1 MYGHTGLNLIY
12 MPWGLRHSPKTG
24 LRAPSGSQL
33 WFLTG
38 PRPSLPLPRSPGQE
52 PCCTPIA
59 PRRAPFPP
67 APRDPRNLRED
78 TQLLP
83 LSIIPV
89 SFGPGLMVTRAE
101 DLRGRRAAGLPPGRC
116 VCVPAQS
123 LRRPSCGIVPSG
135 VTPRLPGTR
144 LSSLPAHPED
154 TRLRALLLLLL
165 LLASLE
171 RYAHS

>member
-12 MPWGLRHSPKTG
+12 MPWGLRHSPETG

-33 WFLTG
+33 WFLAG
-38 PRPSLPLPRSPGQE
+38 PRPSQ
-52 PCCTPIA
+52 
-59 PRRAPFPP
+59 PP
-67 APRDPRNLRED
+67 APPPEPRAGALPCSHGSQEGTLPAGSQKPSKSLRED

-89 SFGPGLMVTRAE
+89 SFCPGLMVTRPE
-101 DLRGRRAAGLPPGRC
+101 DLRGQRVAGPPPGCC
-116 VCVPAQS
+116 VCVPAQG
-123 LRRPSCGIVPSG
+123 LRCPSCGIVPSG
-135 VTPRLPGTR
+135 VTPRPPGPR
-144 LSSLPAHPED
+144 PSSLPAQPED
-154 TRLRALLLLLL
+154 TRLRSLL